1 MKSKLFLP
9 PLILSAAFLVNCGSR
24 TGVPEGDTVSNL
36 ATIGVGEP
44 ENLPNGAK
52 VEFKTLKLKISG
64 VQPTNFEK
72 TLTFTNKGSGAFEDP
87 ATKLPFGTYRFL
99 LSYLDAQ
106 DKVILESCSPG
117 TDKAGKPIPDEKSRV
132 HKVDTARYNPIVRI
146 CSLDNEV
153 SVPSRPPTT
162 NEPTKPDSADVVIK
176 PVIPDSGKPGS
187 GSTSAVFDKNARFYV
202 DPYSLAASDA
212 ANMKN
217 SNDPN
222 FPLVDYIAKQGAA
235 VWLGSWSGNVG
246 DAVRTVTDKAQQQ
259 DAYPVFVAYMIP
271 YRDCGLHSAGGL
283 DASKYI
289 PWINDIANAIGTRK
303 AIVILEPD
311 AVPGLI
317 QVENGKQCLSPEL
330 RAERANLIKT
340 AIGVLKSKPNLKVF
354 IDAGH
359 SAWLS
364 ADSISAL
371 LKEVGIDKADGF
383 SLNTSNYQSTAAQ
396 ISYGQSIRSQ
406 VGNKSFLIDTSR
418 NGIDP
423 AGNTEWCNP
432 RNRALGKLPTFDTGV
447 DGVAAFIWGK
457 RPGESDGS
465 CNGGPAAG
473 NWWREIAIE
482 LAKNAGIK

>member
-1 MKSKLFLP
+1 
-9 PLILSAAFLVNCGSR
+9 
-24 TGVPEGDTVSNL
+24 
-36 ATIGVGEP
+36 
-44 ENLPNGAK
+44 
-52 VEFKTLKLKISG
+52 
-64 VQPTNFEK
+64 
-72 TLTFTNKGSGAFEDP
+72 
-87 ATKLPFGTYRFL
+87 
-99 LSYLDAQ
+99 
-106 DKVILESCSPG
+106 
-117 TDKAGKPIPDEKSRV
+117 
-132 HKVDTARYNPIVRI
+132 
-146 CSLDNEV
+146 
-153 SVPSRPPTT
+153 
-162 NEPTKPDSADVVIK
+162 
-176 PVIPDSGKPGS
+176 
-187 GSTSAVFDKNARFYV
+187 
-202 DPYSLAASDA
+202 LAANDA

-222 FPLVDYIAKQGAA
+222 FPLVDYIAKQGSA
-235 VWLGSWSGNVG
+235 VWLGAWSGNVG

-259 DAYPVFVAYMIP
+259 DAYAVFVAYNIP

-283 DASKYI
+283 DAAKYI

-311 AVPGLI
+311 AVPGMV
-317 QVENGKQCLSPEL
+317 QVEGGKPCLSTEL

-364 ADSISAL
+364 ADSIAVL

-396 ISYGQSIRSQ
+396 ISYGQTIRSQ

-447 DGVAAFIWGK
+447 NGVAAFIWGK
-457 RPGESDGS
+457 RPGESDGA